1 MKKVNKKKI
10 IIVGAS
16 GFIGR
21 NLLDKLNKANKH
33 EVIGTYFNNYQK
45 NLIKYNH
52 HNEKSNE
59 KLFLEEKPDIII
71 WCSGLKNLQ
80 ETETS
85 NSKALKEN
93 FYPIKFLSN
102 YLKNFSKTK
111 FIYISTDY
119 VFSGE
124 KGNYKFDDKP
134 SPNTNYGKSKLEA
147 EKFIRKNFPFY
158 LIVRTS
164 AVIGKGSSF
173 FDWIY
178 NSMLNHNKIELYSNI
193 FTPTSISFLVEEIEN
208 LLFVTKSNIYH
219 ICGNVNMSRFD
230 LGLIMAKCFEYDLNL
245 ILKKETPKN
254 SNFKKNLSLK
264 SSVKSI
270 HDFSIEKFIQ
280 SEFKKY
286 KNN

>member
-21 NLLDKLNKANKH
+21 HLLDKLNKDNKH

-45 NLIKYNH
+45 SLINYNH
-52 HNEKSNE
+52 RNEESTE
-59 KLFLEEKPDIII
+59 KLFSEEKPDIII
-71 WCSGLKNLQ
+71 WCSGLKNLS

-85 NSKALKEN
+85 YSEALKDN

-102 YLKNFSKTK
+102 YLKKFSKTK

-147 EKFIRKNFPFY
+147 EKFITENFPFY
-158 LIVRTS
+158 SIVRTS
-164 AVIGKGSSF
+164 AVIGKGSPF

-178 NSMLNHNKIELYSNI
+178 NSMVNQNKIELYTNI

-208 LLFVTKSNIYH
+208 LLFVTKSNTYH
-219 ICGNVNMSRFD
+219 ICGNVKMTRYD

-245 ILKKETPKN
+245 ICKKVNPKN

-270 HDFSIEKFIQ
+270 HNFSIEKFIQ

-286 KNN
+286 ENN

>member
-21 NLLDKLNKANKH
+21 HLLDKLNKDNKH

-45 NLIKYNH
+45 SLINYNH
-52 HNEKSNE
+52 RNEESTE
-59 KLFLEEKPDIII
+59 KLFSEEKPDSII
-71 WCSGLKNLQ
+71 WCSGLKNLS

-85 NSKALKEN
+85 YSEALKDN

-102 YLKNFSKTK
+102 YLKKFSKTK

-147 EKFIRKNFPFY
+147 EKFITENFPFY
-158 LIVRTS
+158 SIVRTS
-164 AVIGKGSSF
+164 AVIGKGSPF

-178 NSMLNHNKIELYSNI
+178 NSMVNQNKIELYTNI

-208 LLFVTKSNIYH
+208 LLFVTKSNTYH
-219 ICGNVNMSRFD
+219 ICGNVKMTRYD

-245 ILKKETPKN
+245 ISKKVNPKN

-270 HDFSIEKFIQ
+270 HNFSIEKFIQ

-286 KNN
+286 ENN

>member
-21 NLLDKLNKANKH
+21 HLLDKLNKDNKH

-45 NLIKYNH
+45 SLINYNH
-52 HNEKSNE
+52 RNEESTE
-59 KLFLEEKPDIII
+59 KLFSEEKPDIII
-71 WCSGLKNLQ
+71 WCSGLKNLS

-85 NSKALKEN
+85 YSEALKDN

-102 YLKNFSKTK
+102 YLKKFSKTK

-147 EKFIRKNFPFY
+147 EKFIMENFPFY
-158 LIVRTS
+158 SIVRTS
-164 AVIGKGSSF
+164 AVIGKGSPF

-178 NSMLNHNKIELYSNI
+178 NSMVNQNKIELYTNI

-208 LLFVTKSNIYH
+208 LLFVTKSNTYH
-219 ICGNVNMSRFD
+219 ICGNVKMTRYD

-245 ILKKETPKN
+245 ISKKVNPKN

-270 HDFSIEKFIQ
+270 HNFSIEKFIQ

-286 KNN
+286 ENN

>member
-21 NLLDKLNKANKH
+21 HLLDKLNKDNKH

-45 NLIKYNH
+45 SLINYNH
-52 HNEKSNE
+52 RNEESTE
-59 KLFLEEKPDIII
+59 KLFSEEKPDIII
-71 WCSGLKNLQ
+71 WCSGLKNLS

-85 NSKALKEN
+85 YSEALKDN

-102 YLKNFSKTK
+102 YLKKFSKTK

-147 EKFIRKNFPFY
+147 EKFIMENFPFY
-158 LIVRTS
+158 SIVRTS
-164 AVIGKGSSF
+164 AVIGKGSPF

-178 NSMLNHNKIELYSNI
+178 NSMVNQNKIELYTNI

-208 LLFVTKSNIYH
+208 LLFVTKSNTYH
-219 ICGNVNMSRFD
+219 ICGNVKMTRYD

-245 ILKKETPKN
+245 ISKKVNPKN

-270 HDFSIEKFIQ
+270 HNFSIEKF
-280 SEFKKY
+280 
-286 KNN
+286 

>member
-21 NLLDKLNKANKH
+21 HLLDKLNKDNKH

-45 NLIKYNH
+45 SLINYNH
-52 HNEKSNE
+52 RNEESTE
-59 KLFLEEKPDIII
+59 KLFSEEKPDIII
-71 WCSGLKNLQ
+71 WCSGLKNLS

-85 NSKALKEN
+85 YSEALKDN

-102 YLKNFSKTK
+102 YLKKFSKTK

-147 EKFIRKNFPFY
+147 EKFITENFPFY
-158 LIVRTS
+158 SIVRTS
-164 AVIGKGSSF
+164 AVIGKGSPF

-178 NSMLNHNKIELYSNI
+178 NSMVNQNKIQLYPNI

-208 LLFVTKSNIYH
+208 LLFVTKSNTYH
-219 ICGNVNMSRFD
+219 ICGNVKMTRYD

-245 ILKKETPKN
+245 ICKKVNPKN

-270 HDFSIEKFIQ
+270 HNFSIEKFIQ

-286 KNN
+286 ENN